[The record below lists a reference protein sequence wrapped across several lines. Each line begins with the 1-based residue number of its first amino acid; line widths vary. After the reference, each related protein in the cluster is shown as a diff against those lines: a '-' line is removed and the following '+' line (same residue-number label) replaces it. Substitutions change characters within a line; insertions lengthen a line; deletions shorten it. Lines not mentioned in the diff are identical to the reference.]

1 MERIERS
8 HERACGGGPIVAV
21 MKAARALGAE
31 QATVLRY
38 GDSGDEGERNKS
50 RVVGYMSA
58 ALWAPPPA

>member
-1 MERIERS
+1 
-8 HERACGGGPIVAV
+8 

-38 GDSGDEGERNKS
+38 ADSGDEAERNKS

-58 ALWAPPPA
+58 ALWAPPTTVM